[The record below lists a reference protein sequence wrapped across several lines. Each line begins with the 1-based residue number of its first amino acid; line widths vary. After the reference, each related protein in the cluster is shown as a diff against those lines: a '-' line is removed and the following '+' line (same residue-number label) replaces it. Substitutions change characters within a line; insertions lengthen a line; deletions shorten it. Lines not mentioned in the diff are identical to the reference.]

1 MDEEGRYIFRSKVL
15 NPKWVEGLK
24 QHGFKGA
31 EEISNLAEY
40 VFAWDATSNIIDP
53 WMYQSM
59 AERFLFDEENSEWL
73 RDANPYAM
81 YETASW
87 LLEAIGRGM
96 WEPDEETRKRLEQ
109 LYMDLEGEFEGKE

>member
-1 MDEEGRYIFRSKVL
+1 
-15 NPKWVEGLK
+15 
-24 QHGFKGA
+24 
-31 EEISNLAEY
+31 
-40 VFAWDATSNIIDP
+40 
-53 WMYQSM
+53 MYQSM